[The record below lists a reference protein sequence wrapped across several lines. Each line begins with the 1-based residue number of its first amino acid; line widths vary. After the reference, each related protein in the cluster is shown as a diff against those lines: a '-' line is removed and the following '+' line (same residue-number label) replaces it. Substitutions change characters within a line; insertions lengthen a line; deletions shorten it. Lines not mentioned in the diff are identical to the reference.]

1 MTEEFVCPASEESFC
16 QGAEARLYLT
26 TVNGNEIICKERFS
40 KKYRVAELDKHIRQT
55 NVRNEVR
62 ALKKCLQ
69 KNIPAP
75 RLLHFDIESCC
86 VYMSKLKGI
95 AVKDFLD
102 KELSSDEIT
111 GMKIGALVAAIHLA
125 GFVHG
130 DLTTSNFIFDT
141 ETSNISVIDFGLSTT
156 TSTEEN
162 RAVDLHV
169 LEKAMGSAHPKRDG
183 LTTGFLE
190 GYRKKIR
197 EGKNGGELER
207 KVFQRLEVVRARGR
221 KRSMVG

>member
-1 MTEEFVCPASEESFC
+1 MHYSL
-16 QGAEARLYLT
+16 AR
-26 TVNGNEIICKERFS
+26 IP
-40 KKYRVAELDKHIRQT
+40 D
-55 NVRNEVR
+55 
-62 ALKKCLQ
+62 LK
-69 KNIPAP
+69 
-75 RLLHFDIESCC
+75 
-86 VYMSKLKGI
+86 
-95 AVKDFLD
+95 
-102 KELSSDEIT
+102 SDEII

-130 DLTTSNFIFDT
+130 DLTTSNFIIDT

-183 LTTGFLE
+183 FTTGFLE
-190 GYRKKIR
+190 GYREKIR
-197 EGKNGGELER
+197 EGKNGAELER
-207 KVFQRLEVVRARGR
+207 KIFQRLEAVRARGR

>member
-26 TVNGNEIICKERFS
+26 TVNGNEVICKERFS
-40 KKYRVAELDKHIRQT
+40 KKYRVVELDKHIRHT

-62 ALKKCLQ
+62 ALKKCAQ

-75 RLLHFDIESCC
+75 RLLSFDIDSCC
-86 VYMSKLKGI
+86 VYMSKLTGI
-95 AVKDFLD
+95 AVKNHLD
-102 KELSSDEIT
+102 KEFSSDEII

-130 DLTTSNFIFDT
+130 DLTTSNFIIDT
-141 ETSNISVIDFGLSTT
+141 KTTNISVIDFGLSTT

-190 GYRKKIR
+190 GYREKIR
-197 EGKNGGELER
+197 EGKNGVELER
-207 KVFQRLEVVRARGR
+207 KIFQRLEVVRARGR